1 VASFTVR
8 LDKMDRR
15 KRILLVDDDQDV
27 LELLEYNLINHGYR
41 VKCVPEATV
50 VLDEACKFSP
60 DLVVLDIMMPH
71 ANGIEVCRLLRGLD
85 RFQSV
90 PVFFL
95 TAKTE
100 SSLFQLALES
110 GGDDLIHKMMGLRSL
125 ITKIDSVLKEGWVIR
140 KRMERLSLGMLV
152 LDRKTSSVEVGKRH
166 VQLSINEFELLYLLV
181 QNPTKTITSQ
191 SIKNH
196 IWGSDIF
203 HVASP
208 IDDLTERISKKLGIK
223 WITETEENHY
233 RLNAKVL

>member
-1 VASFTVR
+1 
-8 LDKMDRR
+8 MDRR

-27 LELLEYNLINHGYR
+27 LELLEYNLSTNGYKVR
-41 VKCVPEATV
+41 CLVDSTQV
-50 VLDEACKFSP
+50 VEEACEFSP
-60 DLVVLDIMMPH
+60 DLVVLDIMMPQ
-71 ANGIEVCRLLRGLD
+71 ANGIEVCRLLRSVK
-85 RFQSV
+85 RFQNV

-100 SSLFQLALES
+100 SSLVQVALES

-125 ITKIDSVLKEGWVIR
+125 ITKINSVLKEGWVIR
-140 KRMERLSLGMLV
+140 KRMDTLTLGGMV
-152 LDRKTSSVEVGKRH
+152 LDRKTSSVQVGKRN
-166 VQLSINEFELLYLLV
+166 VQLSINEFELLFLLA

-223 WITETEENHY
+223 WITETEENRY
-233 RLNAKVL
+233 RLNSKLIG

>member
-1 VASFTVR
+1 
-8 LDKMDRR
+8 MDRR

-27 LELLEYNLINHGYR
+27 LELLEYNLLTNGYNVR
-41 VKCVPEATV
+41 CLVDSTQV
-50 VLDEACKFSP
+50 VEEACEFSP
-60 DLVVLDIMMPH
+60 DLVVLDIMMPQ
-71 ANGIEVCRLLRGLD
+71 ANGIEVCRLLRSVK
-85 RFQSV
+85 RFQNV
-90 PVFFL
+90 PLFFL

-100 SSLFQLALES
+100 SSLVQVALES

-125 ITKIDSVLKEGWVIR
+125 ITKINSVLKEGWIIR
-140 KRMERLSLGMLV
+140 KRMETITLGTMV
-152 LDRKTSSVEVGKRH
+152 LDRRTSSVQVGKRQ
-166 VQLSINEFELLYLLV
+166 VQLSINEFELLFLLA

-223 WITETEENHY
+223 WITETEENRY
-233 RLNAKVL
+233 RLNLKLIG